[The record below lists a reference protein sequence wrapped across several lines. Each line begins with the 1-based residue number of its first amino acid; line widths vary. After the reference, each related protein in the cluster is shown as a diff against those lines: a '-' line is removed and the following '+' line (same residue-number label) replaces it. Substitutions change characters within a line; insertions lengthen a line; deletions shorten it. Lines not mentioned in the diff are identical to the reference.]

1 VWTKRHTSSSDS
13 DDAGRGNR
21 CFDGGVLSVQR
32 AADLAVELDLDVE
45 QTGICFAC
53 LGIVAS
59 ALDYGNE
66 RDIRSCTLRMTPDL
80 WEDGLASPA
89 AARTRAGAPARREG
103 CGSRHRRRRSERRE
117 NDDRASDRAAARAS
131 ALGSGARST
140 QLALH
145 VQCMSV
151 LKRRLQNLLGDARYR
166 RVAAEAET
174 VEELKAELRGRGA

>member
-1 VWTKRHTSSSDS
+1 VWTKRHTSSSDL

-32 AADLAVELDLDVE
+32 AAILAAELDLDVDHV
-45 QTGICFAC
+45 GICFAC

-89 AARTRAGAPARREG
+89 RLALERARLRGVKDADRAIADVDQKGARTTI
-103 CGSRHRRRRSERRE
+103 
-117 NDDRASDRAAARAS
+117 ARAIV
-131 ALGSGARST
+131 R
-140 QLALH
+140 QLAHQL
-145 VQCMSV
+145 SV
-151 LKRRLQNLLGDARYR
+151 
-166 RVAAEAET
+166 RVH
-174 VEELKAELRGRGA
+174 AELN